1 MCGLDCDGLLISLV
15 PSLFDVLGVEVLK
28 LVLCYLGLGI
38 LYGFF
43 AAVRIVE
50 LGFLRL
56 CVTPWDFFSDVR
68 VFLGRDPV
76 LYRIVFVGLFLVYEG
91 GYPRVCL
98 RDRESHNVFSGMP
111 VNTFSNDGPPFVCFG
126 WVCVCAHCD
135 CLKRVV
141 LFSGA

>member
-1 MCGLDCDGLLISLV
+1 MLPCVCGLVCDGVLISLI

-68 VFLGRDPV
+68 VFLWRDPV

-91 GYPRVCL
+91 GYP
-98 RDRESHNVFSGMP
+98 
-111 VNTFSNDGPPFVCFG
+111 
-126 WVCVCAHCD
+126 
-135 CLKRVV
+135 
-141 LFSGA
+141 